1 MLLCQGISAVNK
13 YLLFAIITI
22 SLAVL
27 DQATKWWVIENIDLH
42 TGEIQIIDGLF
53 SLVHTKN
60 RGAAFGVMQGQMTV
74 FAIFTAI
81 AAGVIGH
88 MLWQLDEDEK
98 FQNIALGMVAS
109 GTIGNGIDRLI
120 FQEVTDFLR
129 VYTNHPDWKAKLYSL
144 FGTAEWPSFNVADA
158 AIVVGMIMFI
168 FYFTF
173 LEKDAEDSELSEE
186 PAAKPLLD

>member
-1 MLLCQGISAVNK
+1 MNK
-13 YLLFAIITI
+13 YLLFAIVTI
-22 SLAVL
+22 SLALL
-27 DQATKWWVIENIDLH
+27 DQATKWWVIENIDLY
-42 TGEIQIIDGLF
+42 TGEIQVIDGFF

-60 RGAAFGVMQGQMTV
+60 RGAAFGIMQGQMTV

-88 MLWQLDEDEK
+88 MLWQLDDDEK

-109 GTIGNGIDRLI
+109 GTIGNGIDRLL

-173 LEKDAEDSELSEE
+173 LEKDAEDSELSDE
-186 PAAKPLLD
+186 PAAKPLSD